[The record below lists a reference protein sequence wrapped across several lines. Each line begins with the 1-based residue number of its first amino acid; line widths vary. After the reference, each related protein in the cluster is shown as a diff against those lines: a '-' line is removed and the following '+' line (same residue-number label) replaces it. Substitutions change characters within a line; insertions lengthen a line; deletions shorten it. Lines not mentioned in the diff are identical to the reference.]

1 MKRLLTTL
9 TLLVWGGLLVW
20 FWLSG
25 RIASYLHP
33 HFHSYVAIAG
43 VWLLVL
49 VPLWWWASAKSVSHG
64 CGSCG
69 CHDHGNDQENN
80 SISWGQGM
88 IYLILLVP
96 VLAAAFVS
104 PSHFGEA
111 AVMNRGIIS
120 DLSALPNF
128 HLQGAS
134 SWEDAPL
141 VGEGDLP
148 DVESWPEGQEEG
160 VEYFTRGEDG
170 AIQLETMDLLFAA
183 TEPSMQEEFDGQR
196 VAIIGQYIPPRGEKA
211 EGFDL
216 VRMFVVCCAADAR
229 PLGIKVVAPGV
240 IQIPRM
246 GWVRITGIAKFPL
259 IDGRVEPLLE
269 MDKIEE
275 IEAPRETF
283 LY

>member
-9 TLLVWGGLLVW
+9 TLLVWGALLVW

-25 RIASYLHP
+25 RIAAYLHP
-33 HFHSYVAIAG
+33 HFHTYVAIAG
-43 VWLLVL
+43 VLLLVL
-49 VPLWWWASAKSVSHG
+49 VPLWWWATAKSASQG

-69 CHDHGNDQENN
+69 CHDHGHNHEAK
-80 SISWGQGM
+80 SISLGQG
-88 IYLILLVP
+88 IVYLILLVP
-96 VLAAAFVS
+96 VIAAAFVS
-104 PSHFGEA
+104 PSQFGEA
-111 AVMNRGIIS
+111 AVMNRGIIT

-128 HLQGAS
+128 PAARTS

-141 VGEGDLP
+141 VGDDDLP

-196 VAIIGQYIPPRGEKA
+196 VAIIGQYIPPRGEA
-211 EGFDL
+211 ADGFDL

-229 PLGIKVVAPGV
+229 PLGIKVVAPEV
-240 IQIPRM
+240 IQVPRM
-246 GWVRITGIAKFPL
+246 GWVRITGVAKFPV

>member
-9 TLLVWGGLLVW
+9 TILIWGGLLLW

-33 HFHSYVAIAG
+33 HFHAYVAIAG
-43 VWLLVL
+43 ALLL
-49 VPLWWWASAKSVSHG
+49 ALASLWWWASAKSASHG

-69 CHDHGNDQENN
+69 GHEHGHDHMEK
-80 SISWGQGM
+80 SMSLGQG
-88 IYLILLVP
+88 IVYLILLVP
-96 VLAAAFVS
+96 VIGAAFVS
-104 PSHFGEA
+104 PSQFGEA
-111 AVMNRGIIS
+111 AVMNRGIIT
-120 DLSALPNF
+120 DLSAMPF
-128 HLQGAS
+128 FPSARAS

-148 DVESWPEGQEEG
+148 DVENWPEGQEEG

-183 TEPSMQEEFDGQR
+183 TEPSMQEEFGGQR
-196 VAIIGQYIPPRGEKA
+196 VAIIGQYIPPRGETST
-211 EGFDL
+211 GFDL

-229 PLGIKVVAPGV
+229 PLGIKVVAPEIV
-240 IQIPRM
+240 QIPRM
-246 GWVRITGIAKFPL
+246 GWVRIIGVATFPV